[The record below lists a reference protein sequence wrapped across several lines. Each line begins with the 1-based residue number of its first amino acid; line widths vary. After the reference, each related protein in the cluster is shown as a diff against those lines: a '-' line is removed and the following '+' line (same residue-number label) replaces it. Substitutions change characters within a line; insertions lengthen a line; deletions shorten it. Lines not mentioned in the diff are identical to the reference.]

1 MNLNPTPWLQKSNLN
16 QIRIASLNCAGLLP
30 HLKDL
35 QVDSKLKEA
44 DVIALQETSLDPDH
58 TIPSIN
64 GFMMQV
70 AGRGKGKGVAMMQK
84 DGGNWEEI
92 GNFGSKMQ
100 ILKCTSRNLDV
111 INVYRSN
118 NKSLKEATEL
128 LRGFIDAN
136 KPTLI
141 VGDFNVCARTNRNNV
156 ITHSLINLGFVQLA
170 KEATQIEGNT
180 IDHVYW
186 MNVGRTWEDPIIER
200 YSPYFSDH
208 DAHLITLTLVRT
220 KEFLME
226 LFLSLNYF
234 RYRRITMQTKKL
246 T

>member
-1 MNLNPTPWLQKSNLN
+1 MT
-16 QIRIASLNCAGLLP
+16 
-30 HLKDL
+30 
-35 QVDSKLKEA
+35 
-44 DVIALQETSLDPDH
+44 
-58 TIPSIN
+58 
-64 GFMMQV
+64 M
-70 AGRGKGKGVAMMQK
+70 RGKLLLNITNKNLEKEQIQSVANHCVIVKRLHWLPRINTCNERCMV
-84 DGGNWEEI
+84 ECFEI
-92 GNFGSKMQ
+92 ENFGSKMQ
-100 ILKCTSRNLDV
+100 ILKCTSLNLDV
-111 INVYRSN
+111 INVYRSK

-186 MNVGRTWEDPIIER
+186 MNVGETWEDPIIER

-226 LFLSLNYF
+226 FKSNLFQVQDNYNAD
-234 RYRRITMQTKKL
+234 
-246 T
+246 